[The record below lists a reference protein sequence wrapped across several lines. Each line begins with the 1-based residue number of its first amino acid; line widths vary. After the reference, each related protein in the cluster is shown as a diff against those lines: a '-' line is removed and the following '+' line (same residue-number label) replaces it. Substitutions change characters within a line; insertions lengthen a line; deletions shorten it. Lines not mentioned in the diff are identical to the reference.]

1 MSTGDR
7 EDCQIMA
14 REKDVGYMSGG
25 IPKHG
30 KSWAAH
36 PRQTGVIPGYCGH
49 IAGKVAEN
57 IHGGTFGSEN
67 ERSLRACPQRD
78 FRRTLS
84 APDHLATYQ
93 SGKWDSRSLKAPT
106 RVPGY
111 MGNIPGKLSETVHGC
126 RFGESNEMA
135 QSLRDNNPHVSSDGW
150 MQSGTWPVDRKATYK
165 FAGRTTQCDFMPHF
179 STPEEMN
186 SYKSNQLLGN
196 VFGLKPPKPN
206 QYGPGDRYMHIQACP
221 KKARGDP
228 TTMVAAGTPSY
239 STKLDGQRWLHHN
252 ALTLTNGNQRTAY

>member
-1 MSTGDR
+1 
-7 EDCQIMA
+7 MA
-14 REKDVGYMSGG
+14 REPDMGYMSGG

-30 KSWAAH
+30 ATWAKH
-36 PRQTGVIPGYCGH
+36 PRQTGTIPGYCGH

-67 ERSLRACPQRD
+67 ERSLRAVPLRD
-78 FRRTLS
+78 MRRTLS
-84 APDHLATYQ
+84 APEHLATYLE
-93 SGKWDSRSLKAPT
+93 GKWDSRSLRAAPH
-106 RVPGY
+106 VPGY
-111 MGNIPGKLSETVHGC
+111 MGTIPGKLSETVHGA
-126 RFGESNEMA
+126 RFGEANEMA
-135 QSLRDNNPHVSSDGW
+135 QSLRDNNPHVSCDGW

-179 STPEEMN
+179 NQETEMN

-206 QYGPGDRYMHIQACP
+206 QYGPGDRYMHVFNP
-221 KKARGDP
+221 TKKSRTDP
-228 TTMVAAGTPSY
+228 SKYPAAGTPSY
-239 STKLDGQRWLHHN
+239 STKLDAQRWLHHN